1 MYFLIEYFLVKYNT
15 VCDKA
20 SADIKKGFD
29 CEPIY
34 NEEFLEINIKP
45 HGDKVTDFYD
55 KRFLRWTL
63 IILA

>member
-1 MYFLIEYFLVKYNT
+1 MYFLTEYFLGKYNT
-15 VCDKA
+15 VWDKA
-20 SADIKKGFD
+20 SAYIKKGFD

-34 NEEFLEINIKP
+34 NEELLEINIKS
-45 HGDKVTDFYD
+45 HGDKVTDFFD